1 MPTLN
6 LVTEI
11 TIDDLLFVVSKL
23 SQAEFF
29 QFELGL
35 VKLKQARLDMEAAQ
49 IAAAH
54 RLPLTK
60 QARLS
65 TLLEKNQESNLTQ
78 AD

>member
-11 TIDDLLFVVSKL
+11 TIDDLLLVVSQL

-35 VKLKQARLDMEAAQ
+35 VNAPESLDMLLERADRALYQSKESGRNRVCVEAA
-49 IAAAH
+49 AG
-54 RLPLTK
+54 
-60 QARLS
+60 
-65 TLLEKNQESNLTQ
+65 
-78 AD
+78 